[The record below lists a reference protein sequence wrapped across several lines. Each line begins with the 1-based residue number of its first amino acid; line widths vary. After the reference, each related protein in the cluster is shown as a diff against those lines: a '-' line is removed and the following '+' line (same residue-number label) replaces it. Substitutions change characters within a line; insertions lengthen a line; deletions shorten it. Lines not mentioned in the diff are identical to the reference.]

1 MSIEQVWVGLDL
13 GLRQT
18 RVCVLDE
25 RGAMLHEQD
34 CETSLVAIKN
44 ALSAF
49 SIDRIELIG
58 TEAGTD
64 IHIVR
69 KLRAAG
75 FPVGIF
81 EARKASK
88 FLEVRRNKTDAGD
101 ARGLADLARLGKN
114 TVSQVHL
121 KSPQSQQLRRLL
133 VMRKRLVMMR
143 VAAEG
148 VLRSQL
154 ALHGRPLRATYG
166 EGCLRR
172 EVQTQLAQ
180 LNVDEATALRSD
192 LAPLVDLCESLRAY
206 VNKVTGDLEARAK
219 ANPVCRRLME
229 VPGVGPICALS
240 FYSAV
245 EDPSRF
251 RRAGDVAAYL
261 GLVPRRYQ
269 SGSTSRTFGITKTGS
284 KLTRTHLVTAA
295 TSFGNTGP
303 DCALKRWF
311 LSLRERAGS
320 RRARV
325 ALARK
330 LAVILLSM
338 WKNDTAFVA
347 EAPEPVA
354 DDLPPSELTFGQQ
367 I

>member
-1 MSIEQVWVGLDL
+1 
-13 GLRQT
+13 
-18 RVCVLDE
+18 
-25 RGAMLHEQD
+25 
-34 CETSLVAIKN
+34 
-44 ALSAF
+44 
-49 SIDRIELIG
+49 
-58 TEAGTD
+58 
-64 IHIVR
+64 
-69 KLRAAG
+69 
-75 FPVGIF
+75 
-81 EARKASK
+81 
-88 FLEVRRNKTDAGD
+88 
-101 ARGLADLARLGKN
+101 
-114 TVSQVHL
+114 
-121 KSPQSQQLRRLL
+121 
-133 VMRKRLVMMR
+133 
-143 VAAEG
+143 
-148 VLRSQL
+148 
-154 ALHGRPLRATYG
+154 
-166 EGCLRR
+166 
-172 EVQTQLAQ
+172 
-180 LNVDEATALRSD
+180 
-192 LAPLVDLCESLRAY
+192 
-206 VNKVTGDLEARAK
+206 
-219 ANPVCRRLME
+219 ME

-325 ALARK
+325 ALARE

-354 DDLPPSELTFGQQ
+354 DDLPPSELTFDQQ